1 MHAVSEGVES
11 VVEDREVESDHES
24 KAHVQFLLF
33 LCNQYQLFPCSL
45 FSAIYLVRISWWKIT
60 TSPLL
65 LAVQRQKELL
75 VKYKGLA
82 HVHNRWIPEEKIKVE
97 NPELL
102 AKYSLAKYKRYQ
114 V

>member
-1 MHAVSEGVES
+1 MKVKLMCSFSFFSVININYSLAVY
-11 VVEDREVESDHES
+11 
-24 KAHVQFLLF
+24 FLLF
-33 LCNQYQLFPCSL
+33 TLLGYHGGK
-45 FSAIYLVRISWWKIT
+45 RT

-65 LAVQRQKELL
+65 LAVQRQKEFL

>member
-11 VVEDREVESDHES
+11 IVEDREVDRDQES
-24 KAHVQFLLF
+24 KAHVQILLF
-33 LCNQYQLFPCSL
+33 LCNQFKLFPCS
-45 FSAIYLVRISWWKIT
+45 FFCAIYLDRISWWKLT
-60 TSPLL
+60 TSSLL
-65 LAVQRQKELL
+65 LAVERQKQFL

-82 HVHNRWIPEEKIKVE
+82 HVHNRWIPEKKIEEE

-102 AKYSLAKYKRYQ
+102 AKYKRCQ